1 MGKDYYKILG
11 VSKTANDD
19 ELKKAYRYKYV
30 YDEIFFKVV
39 GNWRPPPSK
48 ALDPADRLRI
58 SDGDTYRPIA
68 WWQGPLFVIYNRLGG
83 GVEEANHRMTV
94 QSRD

>member
-39 GNWRPPPSK
+39 GN
-48 ALDPADRLRI
+48 
-58 SDGDTYRPIA
+58 
-68 WWQGPLFVIYNRLGG
+68 
-83 GVEEANHRMTV
+83 
-94 QSRD
+94 

>member
-30 YDEIFFKVV
+30 YDEIFFKVHV
-39 GNWRPPPSK
+39 LLLRHHTQLAHCTAVFSVNSRLTG
-48 ALDPADRLRI
+48 ALLATRI
-58 SDGDTYRPIA
+58 
-68 WWQGPLFVIYNRLGG
+68 L
-83 GVEEANHRMTV
+83 VE
-94 QSRD
+94 SGL